1 MQTVGELLRSERE
14 KKGLSLKEIEAAIS
28 IRVLYIN
35 AIEEGNYEI
44 VPGEVYLKGF
54 IRNYANFLG
63 LDGKKMVD
71 AYREAQAPRAPEP
84 SMDTPTVQES
94 PVVRKIK
101 RKNSSKLVE
110 VIIILLCVA
119 GAAWWLFGT
128 SNNVAKEPQ
137 GNLQAQTTPVAPT
150 PLPVPSV
157 PITPSTP
164 ATPVQTK
171 PVIVV
176 AKYSERCWTSVTADG
191 KQIYEGTPQ
200 SGETLTWEAQK
211 NITLTVG
218 NAGAVDITSNGK
230 SLGKI
235 GGKGEV
241 VVKSFAGQP

>member
-44 VPGEVYLKGF
+44 IPGEVYLKGF

-71 AYREAQAPRAPEP
+71 AYREAQTPRASEP
-84 SMDTPTVQES
+84 SMDTSTVGES
-94 PVVRKIK
+94 SVVRKTK

-110 VIIILLCVA
+110 VVIILLCVA
-119 GAAWWLFGT
+119 GAAWWLLGT

-137 GNLQAQTTPVAPT
+137 GNLQAQTTPVAP
-150 PLPVPSV
+150 PV

-171 PVIVV
+171 PVVVV
-176 AKYSERCWTSVTADG
+176 AKYIERCWTSVTADG

-200 SGETLTWEAQK
+200 IGETLTWEAQK

-218 NAGAVDITSNGK
+218 NAGAIDITANGK